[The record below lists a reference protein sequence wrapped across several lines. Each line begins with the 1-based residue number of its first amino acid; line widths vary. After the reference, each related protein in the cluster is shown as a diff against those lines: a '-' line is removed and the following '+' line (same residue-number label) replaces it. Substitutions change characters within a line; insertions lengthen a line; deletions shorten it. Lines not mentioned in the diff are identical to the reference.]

1 MMAAQVKQNKVRV
14 LIVDDSA
21 MIRKVLSLGLSNDP
35 GIEVVGTAAD
45 GEQALEMVGTLAP
58 DVITLDIEMPRSDG
72 VTFLRRM
79 MPQWRVPTVVIS
91 GVTSEGADVTLQA
104 LEAGAVD
111 IIAKPTLG
119 IGGGLP
125 KIMADICLRVRNAA
139 HAKPVLGYATVPG
152 HSKAAAPVVQQRM
165 GRPDRHVIVIGAS
178 TGGVQALSHLLPMLP
193 ANAPGIVV
201 VQHMPAGFTGSFAK
215 RLDDICAIRVRE
227 ARDGDHIR
235 PGTALIAP
243 GGNRHLSVHGRWPN
257 VHVVLEEGPPVCFS
271 VPSVDVLFRSAALQL
286 GTHCAAAL
294 LTGMGKDGAEGM
306 MKIRRAGGRTIAQD
320 EESSVVWGMPGH
332 AATLGAA
339 EQILPLKYIAAA
351 LLDPPVAEHPLYTKN
366 EGRSL

>member
-1 MMAAQVKQNKVRV
+1 MMAAHAKQARVRV

-21 MIRKVLSLGLSNDP
+21 MIRKVLSLGLASDP

-45 GEQALEMVGTLAP
+45 GDQALEMVRALAP

-91 GVTSEGADVTLQA
+91 GVTREGADVTLQA

-111 IIAKPTLG
+111 IIAKPALG
-119 IGGGLP
+119 IGEGLP
-125 KIMADICLRVRNAA
+125 QIMADICQRVRAA
-139 HAKPVLGYATVPG
+139 ASSRPVLGHATARDRP
-152 HSKAAAPVVQQRM
+152 KPTAPPSLSA
-165 GRPDRHVIVIGAS
+165 GRPAHHVILIGAS

-193 ANAPGIVV
+193 ANAPGIVI

-215 RLDDICAIRVRE
+215 RLDDVCAIRVRE
-227 ARDGDHIR
+227 AHDGDPVT

-243 GGNRHLSVHGRWPN
+243 GGNRHLVLRGRWPDLR
-257 VHVVLEEGPPVCFS
+257 VMLEDGPPVCFS
-271 VPSVDVLFRSAALQL
+271 TPSVDVLFRSAARQI

-306 MKIRRAGGRTIAQD
+306 LHIRRAGGRTIAQD
-320 EESSVVWGMPGH
+320 EETSVVWGMPGQ
-332 AATLGAA
+332 AAFIGAA

-351 LLDPPVAEHPLYTKN
+351 LLDPPAAEHPLYRKH
-366 EGRSL
+366 EGWSQ